1 MRKKKLLPCLF
12 MIVSLMVILLFPAVT
27 EAAETT
33 DNGIHATLITDRNA
47 YRKNDVIHAEFALD
61 NTGINDLTNIHIQ
74 YGKLDG
80 YKIQY
85 DKKLSSVKAGE
96 KATVKVDYIP
106 SGSKLAFGG
115 KTGDQSKILLFAL
128 TGVIA
133 LIIILWCI
141 KKKDKKLLSILLV
154 LSMTAGLLPLNTIKA
169 EAAGKET
176 TITQKI
182 KVGGKEKAITVTYS
196 YTVKNPDQNS
206 SADGKS
212 ITVKF
217 DSAGGT
223 AVKEQ
228 TIPAGSL
235 LTEPE
240 APTKDGYL
248 FVGWF
253 LDKKHQFLYDFS
265 SYVPQQDGYLYAY
278 WINPDDTTDTD
289 EDGIFDSYEKLFGT
303 DPNKKDTDG
312 DGLPDAYEIEPLGLS
327 PVDADTDGNGVK
339 DGREDNDKDGLT
351 NLEEYKLGTK
361 PGYADSDMDG
371 LSDGEEVHKYK
382 TDPLKED
389 TDGDGVSDG
398 KEIEMGTDPLTAQS
412 TFNAEASAKGEG
424 KLKTVKVI
432 VSLPGEQVESLE
444 VESNDSGLFP
454 EDMPGYI
461 GKAYDFS
468 VDGELSS
475 ETKLQFQMDKSLL
488 EDPSF
493 NPVIYYYNLEKSEL
507 EPLETTVNRETGIAT
522 AITPHFSTYILLN
535 KTEFDKIWTTDI
547 RKPSADAGK
556 GLTAAFVLD
565 RSESMND
572 NDPDSIRLKLTKEY
586 IQKMEK
592 NRDAGSLITFI
603 AKSEVVTPLTNDL
616 DSLAKSVDSVW
627 NDSGYWWNSGT
638 NGSAGIH
645 EGLEQLKKDTS
656 GNDRI
661 MLFMTDGE
669 DNRTSYSYDELIED
683 AKNNN
688 IIIYTIGLGKVD
700 DTLLKKIAV
709 GTGGK
714 YYYASTADDLNAIFK
729 DTERETIDY
738 VTDSNNDGITDYY
751 TKQLCE
757 SGKYVNGAL
766 NPFSGLSYNNVQAN
780 DDYDS
785 DGLKNGEE
793 LQVESRDGDDY
804 IHLAMSSDPT
814 KKDSDNDGLYDNEP
828 RVSKGAEIAP
838 KDPNP
843 LVYDGAKNMW
853 KDHIETQINAGTS
866 AKDKNKPV
874 ATAYKED
881 VTSLKGDLPEKFNP
895 VYDFVKGISAII
907 NDEIN
912 NGDYDKALSNIK
924 NIALDIKYQT
934 TVQPIEIVHK
944 DKIYN
949 LEKEMIHSILGEM
962 LSNFIIEAVEK
973 LYTNDVAYVQ
983 AILGGKLLN
992 FIPDTENVAL
1002 HSQPHTWQRAFGYT
1016 DFYDLVFD
1024 TCSLMNYVSIDF
1036 KGKDLK
1042 SYRLWMWK
1050 GDYWNLQSGTEIG
1063 LYVESKNSLANG
1075 TTKVFNAVD
1084 YEIPMYVCLY
1094 NYDYKTTKHIKDNIF
1109 NWNPQIPQWWGT
1121 GFNWRYQDPKPENMI
1136 TIGSI
1141 DLKNHIGLYEGLK
1154 ANIYYKNKLIFDDAS
1169 KKIWIQWNNE
1179 FD

>member
-33 DNGIHATLITDRNA
+33 DNGIHTTLTTDRNA
-47 YRKNDVIHAEFALD
+47 YGKKDVIHAEFALD
-61 NTGINDLTNIHIQ
+61 NTGINDLTDIHIQ

-96 KATVKVDYIP
+96 KATVKVDYTP

-169 EAAGKET
+169 EAAEKKT
-176 TITQKI
+176 AITQKI

-289 EDGIFDSYEKLFGT
+289 EDGIFDSYEELFGT

-424 KLKTVKVI
+424 KLKTVKVN

-475 ETKLQFQMDKSLL
+475 EAKLQFQMDKSLL
-488 EDPSF
+488 EDSSF

-603 AKSEVVTPLTNDL
+603 AKSEVVTPLTDDL

-700 DTLLKKIAV
+700 DTLLKKIAA

-853 KDHIETQINAGTS
+853 KDHIETQINAGTKV
-866 AKDKNKPV
+866 ADKNKPV
-874 ATAYKED
+874 AREYKEN
-881 VTSLKGDLPEKFNP
+881 VKSLDGEIPAYFSPLYYFVEKAS
-895 VYDFVKGISAII
+895 VMI
-907 NDEIN
+907 NDE
-912 NGDYDKALSNIK
+912 LIK
-924 NIALDIKYQT
+924 NNFPKSETSKKIRNVILFIKRWT
-934 TVQPIEIVHK
+934 TVQSI
-944 DKIYN
+944 DKVRENELYKN
-949 LEKEMIHSILGEM
+949 GTEKLKTILGDKCTDM
-962 LSNFIIEAVEK
+962 IIKGLEHVYEK
-973 LYTNDVAYVQ
+973 DIAYIQ
-983 AILGGKLLN
+983 AILGGKILN
-992 FIPDTENVAL
+992 FIPDNYNSAL
-1002 HSQPHTWQRAFGYT
+1002 HSQPKTWQRVFGYT
-1016 DFYDLVFD
+1016 DFYDLVF
-1024 TCSLMNYVSIDF
+1024 SI
-1036 KGKDLK
+1036 GSNAIPLK
-1042 SYRLWMWK
+1042 LYTQNREYIIWLWK
-1050 GDYWNLQSGTEIG
+1050 GDYWNLGSGTEIG
-1063 LYVESKNSLANG
+1063 IYKYNATLTGNSN
-1075 TTKVFNAVD
+1075 TEVYDAVN
-1084 YEIPMYVCLY
+1084 YEVPMYVSLY
-1094 NYDYKTTKHIKDNIF
+1094 NYSGENITDNIF
-1109 NWNPQIPQWWGT
+1109 NWNPKVDQWWGT
-1121 GFNWRYQDPKPENMI
+1121 GFNWRYPTPNVHEMA
-1136 TIGSI
+1136 TIGCV
-1141 DLKNHIGLYEGLK
+1141 DLSEHSEVYDNIADGKIGKNTYVIRD
-1154 ANIYYKNKLIFDDAS
+1154 NK
-1169 KKIWIQWNNE
+1169 KKVWIQWIG
-1179 FD
+1179 